1 MQPPPGIAP
10 YLDDLHQ
17 LIHSTFSGK
26 QRLQQHQNTFVKNAR
41 HLPNTRHT
49 LSLNSFRLNSCYHQ
63 PPSQTHLN
71 ITNTAH
77 PMPASTHTKHL
88 PTPVTTARSVPVRV
102 EARPSHNP
110 STIYQWRSCT
120 RLLQISAQE
129 HGSTAS
135 RCTRCSALLSPAQ
148 QLLLSP
154 HTDHT
159 PCAPC
164 PLAINN
170 LRLPVHHTIPTGTNT
185 AHPYPTT
192 SLPSLANHNKTSL
205 RHNHIKN
212 ANRTFSSPE
221 LSRFQSRTA
230 SADACEGSPAH
241 QPHIRYTSTPSY
253 HHYQL
258 MCSKSYNA
266 HKNTSKPVRTS
277 RFCGLISR

>member
-26 QRLQQHQNTFVKNAR
+26 QRLQQHQKTFVKNAR

-49 LSLNSFRLNSCYHQ
+49 LSLNSFRLNTCQLGLPPATLSNTHSCHKHS
-63 PPSQTHLN
+63 PPH
-71 ITNTAH
+71 ACVH
-77 PMPASTHTKHL
+77 THTKHVL
-88 PTPVTTARSVPVRV
+88 TPVTTARSVPVRV

-110 STIYQWRSCT
+110 STICQWRSCT

-129 HGSTAS
+129 HGSTAN

-154 HTDHT
+154 HTNHT

-170 LRLPVHHTIPTGTNT
+170 LRLPVHHTIPTGPNT
-185 AHPYPTT
+185 PHPYPTT
-192 SLPSLANHNKTSL
+192 SLPSLANHNKRPSVITTSKMRTEPSPHQNFRASKVAQL
-205 RHNHIKN
+205 QLMRVRVHLHTNPTSVTPPHQATTTTN
-212 ANRTFSSPE
+212 SCAPNRTMP
-221 LSRFQSRTA
+221 TKTHPNPYVPA
-230 SADACEGSPAH
+230 GSAA
-241 QPHIRYTSTPSY
+241 
-253 HHYQL
+253 
-258 MCSKSYNA
+258 
-266 HKNTSKPVRTS
+266 
-277 RFCGLISR
+277 